1 LILFQIDASFK
12 ENVDCLGYVPDL
24 ADIYFKSRVAICP
37 LITGDGTKFKL
48 VEAMAYAM
56 PIIALKKSMSWYRM
70 RRGVGGKP
78 DPIEYKE
85 KTEKPSKLKKLED
98 ESSFYSY

>member
-37 LITGDGTKFKL
+37 LITGAGTKFKL

-56 PIIALKKSMSWYRM
+56 PIIALKK
-70 RRGVGGKP
+70 KH
-78 DPIEYKE
+78 E
-85 KTEKPSKLKKLED
+85 LA
-98 ESSFYSY
+98 